1 MSNPYYPHI
10 FDPITINGVTFKNR
24 IFTAPSMGHMMQN
37 NKPTYPEPAMICNY
51 LQKAKGGAAQVECGG
66 QQVNDPGKNPIH
78 SNFDIEDPTGWRNFI
93 HFTNAIHFYD
103 AKASYELI
111 HFGSEGEYTEEA
123 KKGIIYGCSD
133 FVRNDGLH
141 FHQMPYEEMD
151 KLANRYADLA
161 ECVKF
166 CGFDTLLIHGGHGT
180 LLQEF
185 VSPRSNHR
193 TDEFG
198 GSMEN
203 RARFPLMVL
212 DRIRE
217 RVGRS
222 LLIEYRIS
230 GSECVPGGFEVDEC
244 VEFFK
249 LIQDRIDIA
258 HISAGVVRE
267 PRLRA
272 ITHPTG
278 FLPEACNAYLAK
290 AVKACP
296 DIKIPVLTLGAF
308 QQPEAIEKVLA
319 NGEAD
324 IVAMARGTIA
334 DPYTVNKIK
343 AGKPQDIVPCIKC
356 FHCLDDFKKT
366 HYYSCSVNPVAGR
379 ESQLDMLVPKDY
391 EKKNVAVIG
400 GGPGGMKAALLA
412 SERGH
417 KVTLFEAQDVL
428 GGQLNDADYMSF
440 KYDLAKYKHY
450 LIDHVNTDENITVKL
465 GHKPTPQ
472 ELTNMNFDSI
482 ICAVGADPLIPPIP
496 GVKND
501 NVIWAGDSFFAPEKV
516 GQKLVIIGGGQV
528 GCETGV
534 HYGMN
539 GKDVTLLEMKDKLAP
554 DAMRT
559 YQEELVGQVG
569 DHCTAAITEA
579 RVTAITEEG
588 VVYVDKDGVEHTVPA
603 DTIILAV
610 GMKSRSAEAES
621 YRGCAGD
628 FRKIGDCVKVGNVK
642 TVTRAAFDAAM
653 ALGAPMHV

>member
-1 MSNPYYPHI
+1 MNQYYPHI
-10 FDPITINGVTFKNR
+10 FEPITISGVTFKNR

-37 NKPTYPEPAMICNY
+37 NAPTYPEPSMICNY
-51 LQKAKGGAAQVECGG
+51 MQKAIGGAAQVECGG

-78 SNFDIEDPTGWRNFI
+78 SNFDIENPTGWRNFI

-123 KKGIIYGCSD
+123 KKNRIYGCSE
-133 FVRNDGLH
+133 FTRNDGLH
-141 FHQMPYEEMD
+141 FYQMPEEEMD
-151 KLANRYADLA
+151 KLADRYASLA

-212 DRIRE
+212 DRIRQK
-217 RVGRS
+217 VGRD

-230 GSECVPGGFEVDEC
+230 GSECVPGGFEVEDC
-244 VEFFK
+244 IEFFK

-296 DIKIPVLTLGAF
+296 DIRIPVLTLGAF
-308 QQPEAIEKVLA
+308 QQPEAIERVLA
-319 NGEAD
+319 SGEAD

-343 AGKPQDIVPCIKC
+343 EGRPQDIVPCIKC

-366 HYYSCSVNPVAGR
+366 HYYSCSVNPAAGR
-379 ESQLDMLVPKDY
+379 ESQLDMLVPKEY
-391 EKKNVAVIG
+391 TKKNVAIVG

-417 KVTLFEAQDVL
+417 RVTLFEAKDVL

-440 KYDLAKYKHY
+440 KYDLKKYKNY
-450 LIDHVNTDENITVKL
+450 LIDHVNADENITVRL
-465 GHKPTPQ
+465 STRPTPQ
-472 ELTNMNFDSI
+472 ELTNMNFDSV

-496 GVKND
+496 GVD
-501 NVIWAGDSFFAPEKV
+501 GENVIWAGDSFFAPEKV
-516 GQKLVIIGGGQV
+516 GQKLVVIGGGQV
-528 GCETGV
+528 GCETAV

-539 GKDVTLLEMKDKLAP
+539 GKNVTLLEMQSKLAP

-559 YQEELVGQVG
+559 YQEELEGQVH
-569 DHCTAAITEA
+569 DHAAACTGAKVTEITEKG
-579 RVTAITEEG
+579 VT
-588 VVYVDKDGVEHTVPA
+588 YVDRDGAEHTVEA
-603 DTIILAV
+603 DTVILAV
-610 GMKSRSAEAES
+610 GMKPRAAEAES
-621 YRGCAGD
+621 YRGCAEH

-642 TVTRAAFDAAM
+642 VVTRAAFDAAM
-653 ALGAPMHV
+653 TL

>member
-1 MSNPYYPHI
+1 MNKYYPHI
-10 FDPITINGVTFKNR
+10 FEPITIGGVTFKNR
-24 IFTAPSMGHMMQN
+24 IFTAPSMGHMLQN
-37 NKPTYPEPAMICNY
+37 NAPTYPEPAMIANY
-51 LQKAKGGAAQVECGG
+51 IQKAQGGAAQVECGG
-66 QQVNDPGKNPIH
+66 QQVNNPGRNPIH

-111 HFGSEGEYTEEA
+111 HFGGEGEYTEEA
-123 KKGIIYGCSD
+123 KKGIIYGCSE
-133 FVRNDGLH
+133 FTRNDGLH
-141 FHQMPYEEMD
+141 FHQMPVEEME
-151 KLANRYADLA
+151 KLADRYAHLA

-185 VSPRSNHR
+185 LSPRSNHR

-198 GSMEN
+198 GSIEN
-203 RARFPLMVL
+203 RARFPMMVL

-217 RVGRS
+217 KVGRD

-244 VEFFK
+244 IEFFK

-278 FLPEACNAYLAK
+278 FLPEGCNAYLAK

-296 DIKIPVLTLGAF
+296 DIHIPVLTLGAF
-308 QQPEAIEKVLA
+308 QQPEAIERVLA

-343 AGKPQDIVPCIKC
+343 EGRPQDIVPCIKC

-366 HYYSCSVNPVAGR
+366 HYYSCSVNPTAGR
-379 ESQLDMLVPKDY
+379 ESQLDMLVPKEY
-391 EKKNVAVIG
+391 EKKNVAIIG
-400 GGPGGMKAALLA
+400 GGPAGMKAALLA

-417 KVTLFEAQDVL
+417 TVTLYEAKDML
-428 GGQLNDADYMSF
+428 GGQLNDADFMSF
-440 KYDLAKYKHY
+440 KYDLKKYKNY
-450 LIDHVNTDENITVKL
+450 LIDHVMADKNITVKL
-465 GHKPTPQ
+465 GTKPTTQ
-472 ELTNMNFDSI
+472 ELLNQNYESV
-482 ICAVGADPLIPPIP
+482 ICAIGADPLIPPIP
-496 GVKND
+496 GVDGD

-516 GQKLVIIGGGQV
+516 GQKVVIIGGGQV

-539 GKDVTLLEMKDKLAP
+539 GKDVTILEMKDGLAP

-559 YQEELVGQVG
+559 YHEELVGQVG
-569 DHCTAAITEA
+569 DHCSAAITGA
-579 RVTAITEEG
+579 RVTGITAEG
-588 VVYVDKDGVEHTVPA
+588 VVYVDKDGKETTVPA
-603 DTIILAV
+603 DTVILAV
-610 GMKSRSAEAES
+610 GMKPRAAEAES
-621 YRGCAGD
+621 YRNSCEN

-653 ALGAPMHV
+653 TI

>member
-1 MSNPYYPHI
+1 MNAYYPHI
-10 FDPITINGVTFKNR
+10 FEPLTIGNVTFKNR
-24 IFTAPSMGHMMQN
+24 IFTAPTMGHMLQN
-37 NKPTYPEPAMICNY
+37 NAPTYPEMPMIANY
-51 LQKAKGGAAQVECGG
+51 LEKAKGGAAQVECGG
-66 QQVNDPGKNPIH
+66 QQVNDPGANPIH
-78 SNFDIEDPTGWRNFI
+78 SKFDIENPTGWRNFI

-111 HFGSEGEYTEEA
+111 HFGSEGEYTKEA
-123 KKGIIYGCSD
+123 LAKGKPFACST
-133 FVRNDGLH
+133 FTRKDGVE
-141 FHQMPYEEMD
+141 FQEIPEEEMD
-151 KLANRYADLA
+151 KLADRYASLA

-193 TDEFG
+193 TDKYG
-198 GSMEN
+198 GSIEN

-217 RVGRS
+217 RVGRD

-244 VEFFK
+244 IEFFK
-249 LIQDRIDIA
+249 LVQDRIDIA

-278 FLPEACNAYLAK
+278 FLPEAANAYLAK

-296 DIKIPVLTLGAF
+296 DIHIPVLTLGAF
-308 QQPEAIEKVLA
+308 QQPEAIERVLA

-334 DPYTVNKIK
+334 DPHTVEKIRQ
-343 AGKPQDIVPCIKC
+343 GRPEDIVPCIKC
-356 FHCLDDFKKT
+356 FHCLDDFKNT
-366 HYYSCSVNPVAGR
+366 HYYSCAVNPIAGR
-379 ESQLDMLVPKDY
+379 ETQLDMLLPAQYHKQ
-391 EKKNVAVIG
+391 KVAIIG

-417 KVTLFEAQDVL
+417 KVTLFEKKKEL
-428 GGQLNDADYMSF
+428 GGQLNDADVMSF
-440 KYDLAKYKHY
+440 KYDLKAYKNY
-450 LIDHVNTDENITVKL
+450 LIRHVGRDENIDVRLGVEVTPEMLKAMDFDTVV
-465 GHKPTPQ
+465 
-472 ELTNMNFDSI
+472 
-482 ICAVGADPLIPPIP
+482 CAIGAEPIIPPIP
-496 GVKND
+496 GVDGD
-501 NVIWAGDSFFAPEKV
+501 NVIWAGDSFFAPDRV
-516 GQKLVIIGGGQV
+516 GQKIVVIGGGQV

-539 GKDVTLLEMKDKLAP
+539 GKDVTVLEMQSKLAP

-559 YQEELVGQVG
+559 YQEELEGQVH
-569 DHCTAAITEA
+569 DHCTAILGA
-579 RVTAITEEG
+579 RVTKISAEG
-588 VVYVDKDGVEHTVPA
+588 VTYTDKDGQEHLVPA
-603 DTIILAV
+603 DTVILAV
-610 GMKSRSAEAES
+610 GMKPLAKQAEAFRE
-621 YRGCAGD
+621 CADG
-628 FRKIGDCVKVGNVK
+628 FRKLGDCVKVGNVK

-653 ALGAPMHV
+653 TLGAY

>member
-1 MSNPYYPHI
+1 MNKYYPHI
-10 FDPITINGVTFKNR
+10 FEPITIGGVTFKNR
-24 IFTAPSMGHMMQN
+24 IFTAPSMGHMLQN
-37 NKPTYPEPAMICNY
+37 NAPTYPEPAMIANY

-66 QQVNDPGKNPIH
+66 QQVNNPGRNPIH

-111 HFGSEGEYTEEA
+111 HFGGEGEYTEEA
-123 KKGIIYGCSD
+123 KKGIIYGCSE
-133 FVRNDGLH
+133 FTRNDGLH
-141 FHQMPYEEMD
+141 FHQMPVEEME
-151 KLANRYADLA
+151 KLADRYAHLA

-185 VSPRSNHR
+185 LSPRSNHR

-198 GSMEN
+198 GSIEN
-203 RARFPLMVL
+203 RARFPMMVL

-217 RVGRS
+217 KVGRD

-244 VEFFK
+244 IEFFK

-278 FLPEACNAYLAK
+278 FLPEGCNAYLAK

-296 DIKIPVLTLGAF
+296 DIHIPVLTLGAF
-308 QQPEAIEKVLA
+308 QQPEAIERVLA

-343 AGKPQDIVPCIKC
+343 EGRPQDIVPCIKC

-366 HYYSCSVNPVAGR
+366 HYYSCSVNPTAGR
-379 ESQLDMLVPKDY
+379 ESQLDMLVPKEY
-391 EKKNVAVIG
+391 EKKNVAIIG
-400 GGPGGMKAALLA
+400 GGPAGMKAALLA

-417 KVTLFEAQDVL
+417 TVTLYEAKDML
-428 GGQLNDADYMSF
+428 GGQLNDADFMSF
-440 KYDLAKYKHY
+440 KYDLKKYKNY
-450 LIDHVNTDENITVKL
+450 LIDHVMADKNITVKL
-465 GHKPTPQ
+465 GTKPTTQ
-472 ELTNMNFDSI
+472 ELLNQNYESV
-482 ICAVGADPLIPPIP
+482 ICAIGADPLIPPIP
-496 GVKND
+496 GVDGD

-516 GQKLVIIGGGQV
+516 GQKVVIIGGGQV

-539 GKDVTLLEMKDKLAP
+539 GKDVTILEMKDGLAP

-559 YQEELVGQVG
+559 YHEELVGQVG
-569 DHCTAAITEA
+569 DHCSAAITGA
-579 RVTAITEEG
+579 RVTGITAEG
-588 VVYVDKDGVEHTVPA
+588 VVYVDKDGKETTVPA
-603 DTIILAV
+603 DTVILAV
-610 GMKSRSAEAES
+610 GMKPRAAEAES
-621 YRGCAGD
+621 YRNSCEN

-653 ALGAPMHV
+653 TI